1 MLLFASCSAMFLL
14 CFGIMSFCSVL
25 FMLMTM
31 CCVSLYHVMCCTYS
45 TNLWFFNGGEHNLL
59 LIHFIYCFT
68 ACIPMMSGGKPPKV
82 KVNIWFDRSWNCQ
95 SFRSVSQRPAA
106 QTVWYAMPHGRKSS
120 PAVSFQLWIPPETGP
135 GWWFQSC
142 FMFHFIFHICDVIPT
157 PLTKSIIFQMVKLHH
172 QPGYSPSLTN
182 NNHNH

>member
-1 MLLFASCSAMFLL
+1 MLCVAPIRLICDS
-14 CFGIMSFCSVL
+14 
-25 FMLMTM
+25 LMVVNIT
-31 CCVSLYHVMCCTYS
+31 CCWFTLYIV
-45 TNLWFFNGGEHNLL
+45 LL
-59 LIHFIYCFT
+59 LAFPWWVVENLPKSRST
-68 ACIPMMSGGKPPKV
+68 SGLTGHGIARV
-82 KVNIWFDRSWNCQ
+82 SG
-95 SFRSVSQRPAA
+95 SVSQRPAA